1 MAKNERGSLDLRP
14 IKIEQGLLGH
24 QDGSALFSFGPVS
37 ALAAV
42 SGPSEVRIRDERTD
56 RSALQIHFTP
66 LQGIAGTSATSFE
79 SALQGIWQNTLQL
92 HLYPRSLVQIHLQT
106 YASPPQLVSNPLLH
120 SDQRTPIDQPPIQPP
135 HPDASISVSLRAAHI
150 NATTLACLD
159 GSIPMRSMIAACSAV
174 VIRKGIRFNLMRG
187 WRAGET
193 NQSEKE
199 IKIDSDQFEILLD
212 PTPYEESLAKS
223 THIFAFAFEKLSNS
237 STSTPQS
244 DSYSEMIYNDSQGLQ
259 SGSDYQNC
267 LSLCREASQNIVNL
281 MRDTMS
287 QRLLGDQQKE
297 RDIIMDA

>member
-1 MAKNERGSLDLRP
+1 MAKKERGSLDLRP

-66 LQGIAGTSATSFE
+66 LQGIAGTSATTFE
-79 SALQGIWQNTLQL
+79 STLQGIWQNTLQL

-106 YASPPQLVSNPLLH
+106 YASPPQLVSHPLLH
-120 SDQRTPIDQPPIQPP
+120 PDQRTPIDQPPIQPP
-135 HPDASISVSLRAAHI
+135 HPDAPISVSLRAAHI

-159 GSIPMRSMIAACSAV
+159 GSIPMRSMVAACSAV
-174 VIRKGIRFNLMRG
+174 VIRKGIRSNLMRG

-193 NQSEKE
+193 NPTEQETQS
-199 IKIDSDQFEILLD
+199 DSDHFEILLD

-223 THIFAFAFEKLSNS
+223 SHVFAFAFEKLAN
-237 STSTPQS
+237 QS
-244 DSYSEMIYNDSQGLQ
+244 DFHSGLIYNDSQGTQ
-259 SGSDYQNC
+259 SGADYLNC
-267 LSLCREASQNIVNL
+267 LSLCREASQNIVKL
-281 MRDTMS
+281 MRDTMAR
-287 QRLLGDQQKE
+287 RLLGAQEEKGDTS
-297 RDIIMDA
+297 MDA